1 MKRFFTK
8 VKASVPRHNGFY
20 CSAAVSWRYVGGN
33 LPDIPLVSVIDNK
46 ESVAW
51 PIARTVRSAGYCVE
65 VFTSAEEF
73 LGSEQILRTACLVLG
88 SQLKG
93 MSGLQL
99 QSHLASAGRHIPIIF
114 FSAATDEGA
123 RALAFKT
130 GVLNVLDNPSGN
142 QALLKEISL
151 ILKPR
156 DTERR
161 TSLPSSGR
169 DRS

>member
-1 MKRFFTK
+1 M
-8 VKASVPRHNGFY
+8 
-20 CSAAVSWRYVGGN
+20 
-33 LPDIPLVSVIDNK
+33 PDIPLVSVIDNK

-99 QSHLASAGRHIPIIF
+99 QSHLARAGYRIPIIF
-114 FSAATDEGA
+114 ITARPDE
-123 RALAFKT
+123 RT
-130 GVLNVLDNPSGN
+130 RE
-142 QALLKEISL
+142 QALEAGAVDFLNKPFGAEALLSGIRSALKLSDGVTQ
-151 ILKPR
+151 P
-156 DTERR
+156 
-161 TSLPSSGR
+161 
-169 DRS
+169 